1 MSFVHLHNH
10 SHYSLLDGLTK
21 FDEMI
26 GYALEQGSP
35 AVALTDHG
43 TMYGV
48 IEFYQ
53 KAKKAGLKPI
63 IGVEAYLAPSSRHE
77 KNTREDARSRHLVLL
92 AKNKTG
98 YQNLIKLVS
107 IAHLEGF
114 YYKPR
119 IDWELLEAHHEGV
132 IALSAC
138 LAGEIPRLLSADKF
152 EEARDKALEY
162 DKLFG
167 RGNFYLEIQ
176 DHPELEGQAK
186 VNKFL
191 IKLSKETGIPLV
203 ATNDTHYFKKEDD
216 IAQDIL
222 LCLQNKKKITDTDRM
237 KMIGHG
243 DYSMRSNAEMIA
255 AFKDVPEAIAN
266 TLKIAEACDLEI
278 ELGNIQLPH
287 FEVPDGF
294 NGDSYLR
301 KLCEDGLEKRYG
313 LIKDGNSF
321 ISKNNEIS
329 LTHGINLKKILERLD
344 YELSV
349 VAKMGWPSYFLIV
362 ADFVNWAKERKIV
375 VGPGRGSA
383 AGSLVCYLTGI
394 TNLDPLQYDLL
405 FERFLNP
412 DRISM
417 PDIDLDFAD
426 ARRAEVI
433 DYVSEKYGYDHVA
446 QIITFGTMAAR
457 AAVRDVGRVLDAP
470 YDYCDKISK
479 SIPMFTKLDEAL
491 RTVPEVKALYQE
503 PEAKKIIDYARR
515 LEGVA
520 RHSSTHACGVL
531 ITKEP
536 LTNYVPIQHASSS
549 DKTIISQYSLHPVE
563 DLGLLKMDFLGLK
576 NLTIIES
583 TLKIIKNTR
592 NKEIDIDL
600 IPLNDNEAYEL
611 FRKGETTGV
620 FQFESSGMK
629 RYLREL
635 KPTEFEDIIAMVA
648 LYRPGPMEWI
658 PDYISG
664 KNGKKKVVYL
674 HEKLQPILAKTYG
687 VAIYQEQVMQIAR
700 ALAGFSPGEADVL
713 RKAMGKK
720 IPALL
725 AEQKEKFID
734 GCVKNGIYKELAE
747 KVFSFIEPFA
757 GYGFNRSHAACYA
770 MIGYQTA
777 YLKAH
782 YPAEFM
788 AALLTSDQGDTDR
801 VAIEIEECRNMNIK
815 ITPPDINESFGTFTV
830 VSSGTKDNKP
840 IADNEKI
847 NTIRFG
853 LRAVKNVGEHIVE
866 EIIKERKAN
875 GPYRDIF
882 DLLERVTNRDLNKK
896 SMESLIKCGAF
907 DSLGDRATFLL
918 SLEKLLNYNKEVA
931 RDKDSNQASL
941 FADSLTIDLP
951 KITLSQASPID
962 QNEILSWEKELL
974 GLYVSE
980 HPYNIFR
987 PYLEGYAVSVT
998 RLKGRRGDN
1007 SIVSAGVISTI
1018 KKILTKKGEIMLFVK
1033 VEDSLMSVEFLVFP
1047 RTYKETESVWIPGQ
1061 AVIVSGTISEKD
1073 LEVKFLV
1080 DKAMALDYASPGE
1093 SVDAFKKMMFNS
1105 PPAKKR
1111 FSSYGNN
1118 GSTVNGSD
1126 GSWGAKKVVNNSKSL
1141 VPNGGNFRAVVTK
1154 INQDKQAS
1162 NPESKENVQEIKK
1175 DDAEFNNVADV
1186 NDILQIIIKKDLS
1199 SADSE
1204 NLKNIFLAF
1213 PGETLV
1219 YLMLVVE
1226 GKYRVVKTS
1235 FRVKNSEELIVKLEE
1250 FLVDKFEVLD

>member
-1 MSFVHLHNH
+1 
-10 SHYSLLDGLTK
+10 
-21 FDEMI
+21 
-26 GYALEQGSP
+26 
-35 AVALTDHG
+35 
-43 TMYGV
+43 
-48 IEFYQ
+48 
-53 KAKKAGLKPI
+53 
-63 IGVEAYLAPSSRHE
+63 
-77 KNTREDARSRHLVLL
+77 
-92 AKNKTG
+92 
-98 YQNLIKLVS
+98 
-107 IAHLEGF
+107 
-114 YYKPR
+114 
-119 IDWELLEAHHEGV
+119 
-132 IALSAC
+132 
-138 LAGEIPRLLSADKF
+138 
-152 EEARDKALEY
+152 
-162 DKLFG
+162 
-167 RGNFYLEIQ
+167 
-176 DHPELEGQAK
+176 
-186 VNKFL
+186 
-191 IKLSKETGIPLV
+191 
-203 ATNDTHYFKKEDD
+203 
-216 IAQDIL
+216 
-222 LCLQNKKKITDTDRM
+222 
-237 KMIGHG
+237 
-243 DYSMRSNAEMIA
+243 
-255 AFKDVPEAIAN
+255 
-266 TLKIAEACDLEI
+266 
-278 ELGNIQLPH
+278 
-287 FEVPDGF
+287 
-294 NGDSYLR
+294 
-301 KLCEDGLEKRYG
+301 
-313 LIKDGNSF
+313 
-321 ISKNNEIS
+321 
-329 LTHGINLKKILERLD
+329 
-344 YELSV
+344 
-349 VAKMGWPSYFLIV
+349 
-362 ADFVNWAKERKIV
+362 
-375 VGPGRGSA
+375 
-383 AGSLVCYLTGI
+383 
-394 TNLDPLQYDLL
+394 
-405 FERFLNP
+405 
-412 DRISM
+412 
-417 PDIDLDFAD
+417 
-426 ARRAEVI
+426 
-433 DYVSEKYGYDHVA
+433 
-446 QIITFGTMAAR
+446 
-457 AAVRDVGRVLDAP
+457 
-470 YDYCDKISK
+470 
-479 SIPMFTKLDEAL
+479 
-491 RTVPEVKALYQE
+491 
-503 PEAKKIIDYARR
+503 
-515 LEGVA
+515 
-520 RHSSTHACGVL
+520 
-531 ITKEP
+531 
-536 LTNYVPIQHASSS
+536 
-549 DKTIISQYSLHPVE
+549 
-563 DLGLLKMDFLGLK
+563 
-576 NLTIIES
+576 
-583 TLKIIKNTR
+583 
-592 NKEIDIDL
+592 
-600 IPLNDNEAYEL
+600 
-611 FRKGETTGV
+611 
-620 FQFESSGMK
+620 MK

-1073 LEVKFLV
+1073 SEVKFLV

-1250 FLVDKFEVLD
+1250 FLVDKFEVLA